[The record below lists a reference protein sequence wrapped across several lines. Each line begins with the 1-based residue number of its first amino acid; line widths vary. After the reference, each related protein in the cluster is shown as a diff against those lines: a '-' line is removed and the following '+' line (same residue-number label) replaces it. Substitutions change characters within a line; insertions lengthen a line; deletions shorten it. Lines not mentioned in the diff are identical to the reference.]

1 MTAYFDEMREDISAA
16 AASTD
21 TDRQFLAAVETV
33 EARAIADINLVT
45 GDREFPD
52 DLREKIQGLIATH
65 QTKVIEGQPPTR
77 HREMNA
83 AMRHSQLLIEL
94 HRAFHEVGS
103 RRIKTRF
110 GILSDHPAINLHMRA
125 EIEMFPGGVVPDDE

>member
-1 MTAYFDEMREDISAA
+1 MTSYFDEMREDISWA
-16 AASTD
+16 AASAD
-21 TDRQFLAAVETV
+21 TDRQFLAAIETV

-52 DLREKIQGLIATH
+52 DLREKIQGLIATC
-65 QTKVIEGQPPTR
+65 QTKRIEGQPPTR

-83 AMRHSQLLIEL
+83 VMRHSQLLIEL

-103 RRIKTRF
+103 RRIETRF
-110 GILSDHPAINLHMRA
+110 GILSDHPRVNLNMRA
-125 EIEMFPGGVVPDDE
+125 DHETQEDEDRDE